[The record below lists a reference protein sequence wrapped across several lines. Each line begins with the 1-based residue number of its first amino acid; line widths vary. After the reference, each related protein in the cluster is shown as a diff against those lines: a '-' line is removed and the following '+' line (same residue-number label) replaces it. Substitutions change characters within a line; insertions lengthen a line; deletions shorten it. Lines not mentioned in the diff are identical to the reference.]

1 MNVILY
7 AHVYNYASLQKMRFL
22 WAKYS
27 HCTILDCLE
36 CAKTAA
42 VSDQKWNGGESLLW
56 QAT

>member
-1 MNVILY
+1 
-7 AHVYNYASLQKMRFL
+7 MRFL

-42 VSDQKWNGGESLLW
+42 VSDQKWDGGESLLL
-56 QAT
+56 QATQ